1 MAKRMNLA
9 KPDCGV
15 ALLVVLIAIL
25 VLTALAAGIVLV
37 TQTQVLASYNYRVAT
52 QSRYAAEAGVQRTM
66 NWILNSYT
74 PPSTFTSYDMTQY
87 PVKSS
92 GSSVVLSAT
101 SGVSSNYP
109 DSTQQSAFNTA
120 LSSQSVPGISGAA
133 FSTYATLLRMTGC
146 PMISW
151 LSGSAGGVPQTWQ
164 ITSVGS
170 VAGNES
176 AQVQV
181 VATYDRQTTAMFT
194 YAVAATGSGCGSIN
208 LQGGA
213 YTDSFDSDSGS
224 YSSSVQTSGGNVA
237 TNGNMYL
244 AGTNTQVEGTFY
256 GLNSSVGTSCSYG
269 INNNS
274 HATPAY
280 QGTSLLSAPINY
292 PTPAAPSPAPPTT
305 AQSISGS
312 CGAFSGCTNNAAKDV
327 SLSPSYQYGN
337 LNVSSGT
344 TVHLATGT
352 YNINSLTLGGN
363 SVLSLTTYP
372 SGTAT
377 GPVILNFAGAGGVSP
392 VFDLSG
398 GSISNITAD
407 AGDVQI
413 VYGGTGTITIAGGA
427 NSYGIVY
434 APNAPVTTSGSASW
448 LGAVVS
454 NTFTDSGGA
463 AVHYDAALNK
473 CMLKVGPFL
482 PVNFSWS
489 KF

>member
-1 MAKRMNLA
+1 MNLA

-120 LSSQSVPGISGAA
+120 LSSQSVSGISGAA
-133 FSTYATLLRMTGC
+133 FSTYATLLRMTWC

-181 VATYDRQTTAMFT
+181 VDTYDRQTTAM
-194 YAVAATGSGCGSIN
+194 
-208 LQGGA
+208 
-213 YTDSFDSDSGS
+213 
-224 YSSSVQTSGGNVA
+224 
-237 TNGNMYL
+237 
-244 AGTNTQVEGTFY
+244 
-256 GLNSSVGTSCSYG
+256 
-269 INNNS
+269 
-274 HATPAY
+274 
-280 QGTSLLSAPINY
+280 
-292 PTPAAPSPAPPTT
+292 
-305 AQSISGS
+305 
-312 CGAFSGCTNNAAKDV
+312 
-327 SLSPSYQYGN
+327 
-337 LNVSSGT
+337 
-344 TVHLATGT
+344 
-352 YNINSLTLGGN
+352 
-363 SVLSLTTYP
+363 
-372 SGTAT
+372 
-377 GPVILNFAGAGGVSP
+377 
-392 VFDLSG
+392 
-398 GSISNITAD
+398 
-407 AGDVQI
+407 
-413 VYGGTGTITIAGGA
+413 
-427 NSYGIVY
+427 
-434 APNAPVTTSGSASW
+434 
-448 LGAVVS
+448 
-454 NTFTDSGGA
+454 
-463 AVHYDAALNK
+463 
-473 CMLKVGPFL
+473 
-482 PVNFSWS
+482 
-489 KF
+489 